1 MHNNPMTHRI
11 LVADDE
17 RAVREFV
24 SRALENDGYFVDSVH
39 DGLAALGALA
49 AHSYDLL
56 LADIVMPGLDGV
68 ELALKVAKD
77 YPDVTIVLM
86 TGYAREKQRTYG
98 LESLIDAVVSKPFS
112 LRQICEVVRTSLVRA
127 DGRAPGQ
134 PA

>member
-24 SRALENDGYFVDSVH
+24 SRALENDGYFVDSVD

-56 LADIVMPGLDGV
+56 LADIVMPGLEDMQM
-68 ELALKVAKD
+68 L
-77 YPDVTIVLM
+77 
-86 TGYAREKQRTYG
+86 YG
-98 LESLIDAVVSKPFS
+98 DIDADAA
-112 LRQICEVVRTSLVRA
+112 LRRRA
-127 DGRAPGQ
+127 ADPGRGTRNR
-134 PA
+134 